1 MICVE
6 AAPSH
11 CKRHVTRVSHIVLIN
26 DLQQMSV
33 FSFDVQNGVAVESMN
48 VNSQDSNI
56 SPFNDPSWGPNDYR
70 DPTFDY
76 SYASSNCSFS
86 CGSLTNGSVT
96 PQSSV
101 SASTSRRQSLV
112 SSAVRSM
119 SFFDPSSQGK
129 GFRRPR
135 TPVTL
140 SDQYLSTQALGY
152 ACSTPNTS
160 PTSQGLQNMFSMDM
174 EDTSFS
180 GKLQAA
186 LGLDSANGTQ
196 GSSFSSYDEVD
207 MVPQGL
213 LGQGPHS
220 MCASYNED
228 QFTNSLRGGRNFPY
242 HGIASESTF
251 ASRNNSFTNPQT
263 VMPSQTTF
271 QSTHPTYAV
280 PQTPPR
286 VLGDAF
292 ISPSKT
298 TFATPPGEQLSD
310 MFDQSDGIDFSG
322 GSPNTGQDLMHSLEL
337 QHSTTKSEYTDD
349 DSPFLS
355 GSTDQSP
362 GSDDRPFVVRRRKYR
377 KREPGSRKKVEKQM
391 PCMVKKE
398 SVAKHACPQCKHRPG
413 EAKIQFKRPE
423 HLHRHIQSVHG
434 DEKDKIPCVVKD
446 CPTSILN
453 RRDNLTSHYR
463 NTHMYGLSPAKG
475 KKRTWL
481 SIEAAKA
488 LGLGKID
495 LRDPEN
501 RQGKSRSKAE

>member
-1 MICVE
+1 MICAE
-6 AAPSH
+6 ATPSH
-11 CKRHVTRVSHIVLIN
+11 SKRHVTRVFHIILIN
-26 DLQQMSV
+26 GLQQMSV
-33 FSFDVQNGVAVESMN
+33 FSFDIHDGIAMESMN

-56 SPFNDPSWGPNDYR
+56 SPFNDPSWVPNDYR

-135 TPVTL
+135 TPATL
-140 SDQYLSTQALGY
+140 SDQYLSTQALSY
-152 ACSTPNTS
+152 ACSTPRTS
-160 PTSQGLQNMFSMDM
+160 PTSQDLHNMFPMDM
-174 EDTSFS
+174 EDTTFS

-186 LGLDSANGTQ
+186 LGLDSANNTQ
-196 GSSFSSYDEVD
+196 GSSFSSYDEID

-213 LGQGPHS
+213 LGQEPQS
-220 MCASYNED
+220 MTSTYNED
-228 QFTNSLRGGRNFPY
+228 QFTSSLRGGRNFPY

-251 ASRNNSFTNPQT
+251 TSRNNSFTNPQT

-271 QSTHPTYAV
+271 QSNHSTYTV

-298 TFATPPGEQLSD
+298 TFATPPGEQLHNI
-310 MFDQSDGIDFSG
+310 FDQSENLDFSG
-322 GSPNTGQDLMHSLEL
+322 GSPDTGQDVMHSLGL
-337 QHSTTKSEYTDD
+337 QQSSTKSEYTDD
-349 DSPFLS
+349 DSTFLS

-362 GSDDRPFVVRRRKYR
+362 GSDDQPFVVPRRKYR
-377 KREPGSRKKVEKQM
+377 KREPGSRKKAEKQM
-391 PCMVKKE
+391 PYMVKKE
-398 SVAKHACPQCKHRPG
+398 SVSKHACPMCKHRPG

-423 HLHRHIQSVHG
+423 HLNRHIASVHG
-434 DEKDKIPCVVKD
+434 DENKKVPCVVKG
-446 CPTSILN
+446 CPTSILA
-453 RRDNLTSHYR
+453 RDDNLKSHYR
-463 NTHMYGLSPAKG
+463 NTHMYGPSPAKG
-475 KKRTWL
+475 KKREWL

-488 LGLGKID
+488 LGLGDID
-495 LRDPEN
+495 PRTNL
-501 RQGKSRSKAE
+501 QVKSRSKAE

>member
-1 MICVE
+1 MICAE
-6 AAPSH
+6 ATRSH
-11 CKRHVTRVSHIVLIN
+11 CKRHVTRVSHIMLMN
-26 DLQQMSV
+26 GLQQMSV
-33 FSFDVQNGVAVESMN
+33 FSFDIQNGVAMESMN
-48 VNSQDSNI
+48 ANGQDSNI
-56 SPFNDPSWGPNDYR
+56 SPFNDPSWAPNDYR

-76 SYASSNCSFS
+76 SYTSSNCSFS

-140 SDQYLSTQALGY
+140 NDQYLSTQALDY
-152 ACSTPNTS
+152 ACSTPSTS

-186 LGLDSANGTQ
+186 LGLDSADNTQ
-196 GSSFSSYDEVD
+196 GSSFSSYEEVD

-213 LGQGPHS
+213 LGQEPQSLCSTYEG
-220 MCASYNED
+220 D

-242 HGIASESTF
+242 HGIASDSTF
-251 ASRNNSFTNPQT
+251 TSRDNSFTNPQT

-271 QSTHPTYAV
+271 QSNYAV

-298 TFATPPGEQLSD
+298 TFATPPGEQLHSI
-310 MFDQSDGIDFSG
+310 FDQPENLDFSG
-322 GSPNTGQDLMHSLEL
+322 GSPDTGQDMMHSLGL
-337 QHSTTKSEYTDD
+337 QHSSTKTEYTDD
-349 DSPFLS
+349 DSTFLS

-362 GSDDRPFVVRRRKYR
+362 GSDDQTSTVQRRKYR
-377 KREPGSRKKVEKQM
+377 KRESGSRRKVEKQM
-391 PCMVKKE
+391 NDTVKK
-398 SVAKHACPQCKHRPG
+398 VAISKHACPMCKHRPG

-423 HLHRHIQSVHG
+423 HLSRHIASVHG
-434 DEKDKIPCVVKD
+434 DESEKVPCVVKS
-446 CPTSILN
+446 CPTSILK
-453 RRDNLTSHYR
+453 RTDNLTSHYR
-463 NTHMYGLSPAKG
+463 NTHMYGPSPAKG
-475 KKRTWL
+475 KKREWL

-488 LGLGKID
+488 LGLGHID
-495 LRDPEN
+495 PRNPE
-501 RQGKSRSKAE
+501 GKLKSKAK